1 MAENTGNRWIGM
13 YPSAYGIRGSYP
25 GSQKNDAAGGCENGS
40 ERILSVEKEIEKS
53 KKKQIKKEEEK

>member
-1 MAENTGNRWIGM
+1 M

-40 ERILSVEKEIEKS
+40 ERILLVEKEIEKS